1 MSPEAR
7 DTARATTAAATPPA
21 PPAEQILAAWLVWRS
36 GRRGSVADLSENA
49 IDWMA
54 TVALAARDFAL
65 PMLATVLDDAGVR
78 SRIPADV
85 ASYLDYALA
94 ANADGNAAIR
104 TEALAIG
111 HALDA
116 AGVTGVVLK
125 GAAWLFEAGPASG
138 DRMMRD
144 IDLLVASD
152 DLDTAMRSLALA
164 GFLPSGTIG
173 TEQAH
178 IHEWPLEHA
187 GHPVSVE
194 VHTALSTRTRM
205 LSGADMLAEAVPVA
219 PGLAIPSPRH
229 RILHNVIHGEIV
241 NGNRAGGI
249 IDLREAMDLGRL
261 MQASA
266 ATLDW
271 TVLAREAGERG
282 MGPALAGGLHK
293 AAFVSACPPPEPFAQ
308 DARGRRH
315 LRRCLIQRRWPPL
328 DRALRPLANLSRGLA
343 WERDAFSLGLGDRRD
358 VGARLKV
365 NRRRITR
372 AWTGLGRLLRG

>member
-1 MSPEAR
+1 MSPAAR
-7 DTARATTAAATPPA
+7 DTAEATAGPEAGSA
-21 PPAEQILAAWLVWRS
+21 PPAERILAGWLVRRS
-36 GRRGSVADLSENA
+36 GPHDSIADLSEIA

-54 TVALAARDFAL
+54 TVAQAARDFAL
-65 PMLATVLDDAGVR
+65 PMLATALDDAGVR
-78 SRIPADV
+78 DRAPADV
-85 ASYLDYALA
+85 AAYLDYALT
-94 ANADGNAAIR
+94 ANAKGNAAIR
-104 TEALAIG
+104 MQALAIG
-111 HALDA
+111 QALDA
-116 AGVTGVVLK
+116 AGVTGVLLK
-125 GAAWLFEAGPASG
+125 GAAWLFEPGPASG

-144 IDLLVASD
+144 IDLLVASG
-152 DLDTAMRSLALA
+152 DLDTAMRALALA

-205 LSGADMLAEAVPVA
+205 LSGADMLAEAVRVA

-261 MQASA
+261 MQAA
-266 ATLDW
+266 MTTLDW
-271 TVLAREAGERG
+271 TALAREANERG
-282 MGPALAGGLHK
+282 MGPALSGGLHK
-293 AAFVSACPPPEPFAQ
+293 AAFVSACTVPEPFAR

-315 LRRCLIQRRWPPL
+315 LRRCLMQRRWSLL
-328 DRALRPLANLSRGLA
+328 DRALRPLANLARGLA
-343 WERDAFSLGLGDRRD
+343 WERDAFSLGLGERRD

>member
-1 MSPEAR
+1 MSPAAR
-7 DTARATTAAATPPA
+7 DIAQATVRTEPDPA

-36 GRRGSVADLSENA
+36 GRRGPIGDLSENA

-78 SRIPADV
+78 DRVPADA

-104 TEALAIG
+104 MQVLAIG
-111 HALDA
+111 EALDA
-116 AGVTGVVLK
+116 AGVTGVLLK
-125 GAAWLFEAGPASG
+125 GATWLFQAGPASG

-144 IDLLVASD
+144 IDLLVASR

-187 GHPVSVE
+187 EHPVSVE

-205 LSGADMLAEAVPVA
+205 LSGPDMLAEAVSVA

-261 MQASA
+261 MQASMA
-266 ATLDW
+266 GLDW
-271 TVLAREAGERG
+271 AALAREADERG
-282 MGPALAGGLHK
+282 MGAALAGGLHK
-293 AAFVSACPPPEPFAQ
+293 ASFVSACPVPEPFAR
-308 DARGRRH
+308 DGRGRRH
-315 LRRCLIQRRWPPL
+315 LSRCLIQRRRPRL
-328 DRALRPLANLSRGLA
+328 DRLLRPLANLSRGLA
-343 WERDAFSLGLGDRRD
+343 WERDAFALGLGERRD

-365 NRRRITR
+365 NRRRIVR